1 MTIITL
7 LVSFA
12 LAGAVLLGLTWN
24 KVESR
29 WLSFLQYF
37 AGVWFTFSGIVKAL
51 DPIGT
56 ALKMQDYFA
65 DFESTAECSGN
76 KWIVPLLNFMSE
88 HAVGFSIFVVIL
100 EILLGIA
107 LIIGFLPKATAWI
120 FLLLNVFFTIL
131 TGYTHLTGYVPDG
144 VCFFEFSKWGDFVK
158 SNMKVTDCGCFG
170 DFLKLDPSVSFKKD
184 FYLLTPISL
193 IFVFLSGRFHQ
204 LFNIKTRRIIMAS
217 GLALAAICCFYN
229 TFSNEPI
236 VDFRPFRNGVNIR
249 EQKTAEV
256 KAAGERVILS
266 RDLKNEK
273 TGETIT
279 LDDKTYMA
287 NYDKAYSTENGWKI
301 IGDPVQT
308 DPSVPRTKIS
318 DFMVFSPKDDDI
330 TNDLLNEKGYTFLVL
345 SGKVKS
351 TSTKKTI
358 EVSDSIFRT
367 DTIKKRVSGRDTLE
381 IVKVFEKIGTRQ
393 EVFRSYSFD
402 ADYRESF
409 EKKINPVIE
418 AAEKAGHKVAAI
430 LPTNDAQLV
439 KDFRHAAQTAYPF
452 YYADEKLIKTM
463 MRSNPG
469 LFLMKDGQIVHK
481 WHINKMPTFEEIK
494 AAYLK

>member
-12 LAGAVLLGLTWN
+12 LAASVLLGLTWN
-24 KVESR
+24 KVTNR

-37 AGVWFTFSGIVKAL
+37 AGVWFTFSGIVKAI

-76 KWIVPLLNFMSE
+76 KWLIPLLSFMSE
-88 HAVGFSIFVVIL
+88 HAVGFSIFVIVL

-107 LIIGFLPKATAWI
+107 LIIGYLPKTTAWV
-120 FLLLNVFFTIL
+120 FLLLNIFFTIL

-144 VCFFEFSKWGDFVK
+144 VCFFEFSKWGEFVK
-158 SNMKVTDCGCFG
+158 TNMKVTDCGCFG

-184 FYLLTPISL
+184 FYLLMPISL
-193 IFVFLSGRFHQ
+193 IFLFLSSGFHKLFTTNGRRF
-204 LFNIKTRRIIMAS
+204 IIGS
-217 GLALAAICCFYN
+217 TTILALICCFYN

-236 VDFRPFRNGVNIR
+236 VDFRPFRNGTHIR
-249 EQKTAEV
+249 EQKAAEI
-256 KAAGERVILS
+256 KAAGDVMILNWK
-266 RDLKNEK
+266 LKNEK
-273 TGETIT
+273 TNEVLT

-287 NYDKAYSTENGWKI
+287 NYETKYTSENGWKVL
-301 IGDPVQT
+301 DQDKT
-308 DPSVPRTKIS
+308 DPSVSRSKIS
-318 DFMVFSPKDDDI
+318 DFMVFSLKDEDI
-330 TNDLLNEKGYTFLVL
+330 TDKLLGEKGYTFLVL

-358 EVSDSIFRT
+358 EVSDSTFKT
-367 DTIKKRVSGRDTLE
+367 DTIKKRIAGRDSFETVKRFDK
-381 IVKVFEKIGTRQ
+381 IVKRE

-402 ADYRESF
+402 TDYREHFSNT
-409 EKKINPVIE
+409 INPVVE

-430 LPTNDAQLV
+430 LPTNDARV
-439 KDFRHAAQTAYPF
+439 IDDFRHAAQTAYPF

-469 LFLMKDGQIVHK
+469 LFLIKDGQIVHK
-481 WHINKMPTFEEIK
+481 WHVNKLPTFEEIK
-494 AAYLK
+494 AMYLK

>member
-12 LAGAVLLGLTWN
+12 LAASVLLGLTWN
-24 KVESR
+24 KVANR

-37 AGVWFTFSGIVKAL
+37 AGVWFTFSGIVKAI

-56 ALKMQDYFA
+56 ALKMQDYFV

-76 KWIVPLLNFMSE
+76 QWLIPLLSFMSE
-88 HAVGFSIFVVIL
+88 HAVGFSIFVIVL

-107 LIIGFLPKATAWI
+107 LIIGYLPKTTAWV
-120 FLLLNVFFTIL
+120 FLLLNIFFTIL
-131 TGYTHLTGYVPDG
+131 TGYTHLTGYLPDG
-144 VCFFEFSKWGDFVK
+144 VCFFEFSKWGEFVK
-158 SNMKVTDCGCFG
+158 TNMKVTDCGCFG

-193 IFVFLSGRFHQ
+193 IFLFFSSDFHK
-204 LFNIKTRRIIMAS
+204 LFAANTQRLIIVMTTV
-217 GLALAAICCFYN
+217 LALFCCIYN

-249 EQKTAEV
+249 EQKAAEV
-256 KAAGERVILS
+256 KAAGEVLTVNWK
-266 RDLKNEK
+266 LKNLK
-273 TGETIT
+273 TGELLT

-287 NYDKAYSTENGWKI
+287 NYETKYTEENGWKVL
-301 IGDPVQT
+301 DTDKT
-308 DPSVPRTKIS
+308 DPSVNRTKIS
-318 DFMVFSPKDDDI
+318 DFMVFSLKDEDI
-330 TNDLLNEKGYTFLVL
+330 TDKLLGEKGYTFLVL

-358 EVSDSIFRT
+358 EVSDSTFRT
-367 DTIKKRVSGRDTLE
+367 DTIKKRIAGRDSFE
-381 IVKVFEKIGTRQ
+381 MVKRFDKIVKRQ

-402 ADYRESF
+402 TDYREHFS
-409 EKKINPVIE
+409 KTINPVVE
-418 AAEKAGHKVAAI
+418 SAEKAGHKVAAI
-430 LPTNDAQLV
+430 LPTNDARLID
-439 KDFRHAAQTAYPF
+439 DFRHAAQTAYPF

-469 LFLMKDGQIVHK
+469 LFLIKDGQIVHK

-494 AAYLK
+494 ATYLK

>member
-12 LAGAVLLGLTWN
+12 IAGAILLGLTWN
-24 KVESR
+24 KVTSR

-37 AGVWFTFSGIVKAL
+37 AGVWFTFSGIVKAI

-76 KWIVPLLNFMSE
+76 KWIIPMLTFMSE
-88 HAVGFSIFVVIL
+88 HAVGFSIFVIIL
-100 EILLGIA
+100 EIMLGIA
-107 LIIGFLPKATAWI
+107 LVIGYLPKATAWI

-158 SNMKVTDCGCFG
+158 TNMKVTDCGCFG

-193 IFVFLSGRFHQ
+193 IFVFFSGRFHQ
-204 LFNIKTRRIIMAS
+204 LFTPKTRYIIAMTTIVLAS
-217 GLALAAICCFYN
+217 ICCFYN

-236 VDFRPFRNGVNIR
+236 VDFRPFRNGVHLR
-249 EQKTAEV
+249 EQKAAEV
-256 KAAGERVILS
+256 KAAGAAQILS
-266 RDLKNEK
+266 DMLKNEK
-273 TGETIT
+273 TGEVIK
-279 LDDKTYMA
+279 LDHKTYMA
-287 NYDKAYSTENGWKI
+287 TYETTYSTDNGWKVLDRDI
-301 IGDPVQT
+301 E

-318 DFMVFSPKDDDI
+318 DFMVFSLKDDDI

-351 TSTKKTI
+351 SSTKKTI
-358 EVSDSIFRT
+358 EVSDSIFKT
-367 DTIKKRVSGRDTLE
+367 DTIRKRIAGRDSFE
-381 IVKVFEKIGTRQ
+381 MVKSFDKVVQRQ

-409 EKKINPVIE
+409 TNKINPVVE

-430 LPTNDAQLV
+430 LPTNDARLI
-439 KDFRHAAQTAYPF
+439 DDLRHAAQTAYPF

-469 LFLMKDGQIVHK
+469 LFLMKDGQIVQK

-494 AAYLK
+494 ATYLK

>member
-12 LAGAVLLGLTWN
+12 IAAAILLGLTWQ
-24 KVESR
+24 KVPNR
-29 WLSFLQYF
+29 FMSFLQYF
-37 AGVWFTFSGIVKAL
+37 AGVWFTFSGVVKAI

-65 DFESTAECSGN
+65 DFEATAECSGN
-76 KWIVPLLNFMSE
+76 KWLIPLLSSMSE
-88 HAVGFSIFVVIL
+88 HAVSVSIFVVIL
-100 EILLGIA
+100 EIMLGVA
-107 LIIGFLPKATAWI
+107 LIIGYLPKATAWI
-120 FLLLNVFFTIL
+120 FLLLNIFFTIL

-158 SNMKVTDCGCFG
+158 NNMKVTDCGCFG

-184 FYLLTPISL
+184 FYLLTPISV
-193 IFVFLSGRFHQ
+193 IFVLFSSRFHQ
-204 LFNIKTRRIIMAS
+204 LFTPKMRGVIGLIALILAS
-217 GLALAAICCFYN
+217 ICCFYN

-249 EQKTAEV
+249 EQKAAEI
-256 KAAGERVILS
+256 KAAGDVEILFWN
-266 RDLKNEK
+266 LKNEK
-273 TGETIT
+273 TGETLK

-287 NYDKAYSTENGWKI
+287 NYETKYSNENGWKVI
-301 IGDPVQT
+301 DQDQT
-308 DPSVPRTKIS
+308 TPSVPRTKIS
-318 DFMVFSPKDDDI
+318 DFMIFSLKDEDI
-330 TNDLLNEKGYTFLVL
+330 TTELLNEKGYTFLVL

-358 EVSDSIFRT
+358 SVSDSVFRT
-367 DTIKKRVSGRDTLE
+367 DTLKKRILGRDSFET
-381 IVKVFEKIGTRQ
+381 VKVFDKVVQRQ

-402 ADYRESF
+402 ADYRENF
-409 EKKINPVIE
+409 ATKINPIVE

-430 LPTNDAQLV
+430 LPTNDARIIE
-439 KDFRHAAQTAYPF
+439 DFRHAAQTAYPF

-469 LFLMKDGQIVHK
+469 LFLLKDGQIVHK
-481 WHINKMPTFEEIK
+481 WHINQMPTYEAIK
-494 AAYLK
+494 AMYLK

>member
-12 LAGAVLLGLTWN
+12 IAGALLLGLTWQ
-24 KVESR
+24 KVPNR
-29 WLSFLQYF
+29 FLSFLQYF
-37 AGVWFTFSGIVKAL
+37 SGVWFTFSGIVKAL

-65 DFESTAECSGN
+65 DFESTAECAGQ
-76 KWIVPLLNFMSE
+76 KWVLPLLSFMSE
-88 HAVGFSIFVVIL
+88 HAVGFSIFVVTL

-107 LIIGFLPKATAWI
+107 LIIGFMPRATAWI

-131 TGYTHLTGYVPDG
+131 TGYTHLTGFVPDG

-158 SNMKVTDCGCFG
+158 TNMKVTDCGCFG

-193 IFVFLSGRFHQ
+193 IFVFMSGRFHQ
-204 LFNIKTRRIIMAS
+204 LFTANTRRNLMIGATVAAF
-217 GLALAAICCFYN
+217 GLCAYN
-229 TFSNEPI
+229 TFSDEPI

-249 EQKTAEV
+249 TQ
-256 KAAGERVILS
+256 KAAETKAAADQQILFWN
-266 RDLKNEK
+266 LKNEK
-273 TGETIT
+273 TGEVLK

-287 NYDKAYSTENGWKI
+287 NYETKYSTENGWKT
-301 IGDPVQT
+301 GDKDLT

-318 DFMVFSPKDDDI
+318 DFMVFTPKDEDI
-330 TNDLLNEKGYTFLVL
+330 TDALLTEKGYTFLVL

-358 EVSDSIFRT
+358 EIADSIFRT
-367 DTIKKRVSGRDTLE
+367 DTIKKRIEGRDSFET
-381 IVKVFEKIGTRQ
+381 VRVFEKVGKKEEI
-393 EVFRSYSFD
+393 FRSYSFD

-409 EKKINPVIE
+409 AKKINPVVE

-430 LPTNDAQLV
+430 LPTNDARLIE
-439 KDFRHAAQTAYPF
+439 DFRHAAQTAYPF

-469 LFLMKDGQIVHK
+469 LLLLKDGQIVHK
-481 WHINKMPTFEEIK
+481 WHVNKLPSFEEIK
-494 AAYLK
+494 ATYLK

>member
-37 AGVWFTFSGIVKAL
+37 AGVWFTFSGIVKAI

-76 KWIVPLLNFMSE
+76 KWVIPLLSFMSE

-158 SNMKVTDCGCFG
+158 TNMKVTDCGCFG

-204 LFNIKTRRIIMAS
+204 LFTVKTRRIIMGS
-217 GLALAAICCFYN
+217 GLALAFVCCFYN
-229 TFSNEPI
+229 TYSNEPI

-249 EQKTAEV
+249 EQKAAEV
-256 KAAGERVILS
+256 KAAGDVKILNWNLS
-266 RDLKNEK
+266 NEK
-273 TGETIT
+273 TGEK
-279 LDDKTYMA
+279 LKLNDATYMA
-287 NYDKAYSTENGWKI
+287 NYETKYTRDNGWKVI
-301 IGDPVQT
+301 DQDQT

-318 DFMVFSPKDDDI
+318 DFMVFTPKDDDI

-358 EVSDSIFRT
+358 ELSDSIFRT
-367 DTIKKRVSGRDTLE
+367 DTIKKRVSGRDTFE
-381 IVKVFEKIGTRQ
+381 IVKVFEKMGTRQ

-409 EKKINPVIE
+409 EKKINPVVE

-430 LPTNDAQLV
+430 LPTNDARLIE
-439 KDFRHAAQTAYPF
+439 DFRHAAQTAYPF

-469 LFLMKDGQIVHK
+469 LFLMHDGQIVHK

-494 AAYLK
+494 ATYLK

>member
-12 LAGAVLLGLTWN
+12 IAAAILLGLTWQ
-24 KVESR
+24 KVPNR
-29 WLSFLQYF
+29 FLSFLQYF
-37 AGVWFTFSGIVKAL
+37 AGVWFAFSGVVKAL

-56 ALKMQDYFA
+56 AMKMEEYFG
-65 DFESTAECSGN
+65 DFESTAECAGQ
-76 KWIVPLLNFMSE
+76 KWLLPLLTFMSE

-100 EILLGIA
+100 EIMLGIA
-107 LIIGFLPKATAWI
+107 LVIGYMPRTTAWV

-131 TGYTHLTGYVPDG
+131 TGYTHLTGFVPDG

-193 IFVFLSGRFHQ
+193 IFVFMAGRFHR
-204 LFNIKTRRIIMAS
+204 LFTDKTRRTIGIAGVILAG
-217 GLALAAICCFYN
+217 GLCLYN
-229 TFSNEPI
+229 TYSDEPI
-236 VDFRPFRNGVNIR
+236 VDFRPFKNGVNIR
-249 EQKTAEV
+249 EQKGAET
-256 KAAGERVILS
+256 KAAADQQILFWN
-266 RDLKNEK
+266 LKNEK
-273 TGETIT
+273 TGEVLK

-287 NYDKAYSTENGWKI
+287 NYETKYTAENGWKT
-301 IGDPVQT
+301 GDKDLS
-308 DPSVPRTKIS
+308 DPSVKRTKIS
-318 DFMVFSPKDDDI
+318 DFMIFTPKDEDI
-330 TNDLLNEKGYTFLVL
+330 TDELLKEKGYTFLVL

-358 EVSDSIFRT
+358 EVADSIFRT
-367 DTIKKRVSGRDTLE
+367 DTLKARIEGRDSFTTAR
-381 IVKVFEKIGTRQ
+381 VFEKVGKREEI
-393 EVFRSYSFD
+393 FRSYSFD
-402 ADYRESF
+402 ADYREGFS
-409 EKKINPVIE
+409 KKINPVVE

-430 LPTNDAQLV
+430 LPTNDTRLIE
-439 KDFRHAAQTAYPF
+439 DFRHAAQTAYPF
-452 YYADEKLIKTM
+452 YYADEKLIKTI

-469 LFLMKDGQIVHK
+469 LLLLKDGQIVHK
-481 WHINKMPTFEEIK
+481 WHINKMPSFEEIK